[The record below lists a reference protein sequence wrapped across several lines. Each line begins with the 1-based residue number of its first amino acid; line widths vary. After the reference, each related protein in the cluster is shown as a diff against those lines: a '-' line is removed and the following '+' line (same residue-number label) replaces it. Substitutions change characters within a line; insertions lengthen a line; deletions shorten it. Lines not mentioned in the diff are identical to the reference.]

1 MLQKTNMI
9 IVVLNKKRRLYVRKI
24 CVHNRVRQRY
34 GQGLWSSAN
43 KANVKKATKEVR
55 RKNKAHNYLWG
66 TKVIIVPIMSV
77 LVVVVNSC

>member
-1 MLQKTNMI
+1 MI

-43 KANVKKATKEVR
+43 KANVKKATKVR

-66 TKVIIVPIMSV
+66 TKVIIVPVMSV